1 MSGLIPSQRIASAL
15 ASKTAFGYQAVVCS
29 SIHRLALSV
38 CVFALST
45 LGPALGQIERLHQRI
60 DGAVQADLPW
70 LSTSPTEPAQ
80 ALRRLSLDLRN
91 TIPTIEEID
100 AFVAEPIEGRWERW
114 VDRFLADPSYRERM
128 VDWYDKT
135 LLQRRP
141 YQNVDRATWIAY
153 LRNAV
158 DSRTPIDAILQGIVQ
173 SAWWNKS
180 ARAQQR
186 FFLERGGDAHALAR
200 DVGRVFFGKD
210 LQCAQCH
217 DHPQVDDYLQID
229 YHGLLAYV
237 SSSSLAEGKTT
248 DEKGAEQ
255 KLQMYIEKAAGDAPF
270 ESVFNKGV
278 PFRSATR
285 GPGQIELFEP
295 YVAPDQRYESAVRD
309 GAFGGLPNAPV
320 QSRRSLLAAQLQAS
334 NREFSE
340 NWANRLWAMMFGR
353 GLIHP
358 LDMRHFDNPASNPE
372 LMGILT
378 DSLIESKFD
387 PTLILRQIALSATYQ
402 RGRRMP
408 VEAQVD
414 ARGVLQVQSPEA
426 IAWRAQLTETLAVA
440 TSAMPGAES
449 SWQEKQSAYDA
460 AADAWREIQKT
471 RIGVRVELD
480 AAEAG
485 FNDANKKWNDALAA
499 YDKASA
505 AHQAMAKKI
514 SLLDEAAQKLEQAKA
529 LGEDP
534 EIQASVVSTRGKIE
548 ALKPQVIA
556 AEQAAVAAATARDAT
571 LAAKETKR
579 AEWKSVVD
587 RLTPV
592 EQQLQRAD
600 TAMILAREGFQASRR
615 LAATLSQRVERLQR
629 VATWFDRSAEATAA
643 GVQLAQLSTQ
653 MPSMQEALLVANN
666 EKAAMEQNSVA
677 LQATMAE
684 TNKQL
689 EPVTSKGKEL
699 LSQQEKLVAAK
710 SQLTDAQGL
719 VADAGPIQ
727 AAIAQIDASLTTRQT
742 DLLAVDAIVKQLQ
755 ANLGEMQKKLEENNP
770 LIANAQSKVQA
781 QQMAFDTHKASIE
794 TLKTQAD
801 KFAQECA
808 MQKLEVDQHCQAI
821 FAVAPERA
829 LSPEQFGWSI
839 LTATNILSSYIDNE
853 KAELDKNVA
862 LAPDAPASEQQA
874 RILQSVRQARD
885 KLQGNIDTF
894 SSLYS
899 SGVGQTNDDFFAS
912 PDQALF
918 VANGGSVYGWA
929 APSGSNLTHRAIQT
943 PDPRSAVELL
953 VRGLLSRPASS
964 SELEWVRELI
974 GKNPESKSA
983 VFHELV
989 WGILAGVEF
998 RVYP

>member
-1 MSGLIPSQRIASAL
+1 MCGWIPLQRALEAL
-15 ASKTAFGYQAVVCS
+15 ASKTAIGW
-29 SIHRLALSV
+29 LA
-38 CVFALST
+38 VFAFSQSVFGPAV
-45 LGPALGQIERLHQRI
+45 GPALGPAFGQVESLHSRI
-60 DGAVQADLPW
+60 DGAAQADLPW
-70 LSTSPTEPAQ
+70 LTASPTEPSQ

-100 AFVAEPIEGRWERW
+100 AYLAEPPEGRWERW
-114 VDRFLADPSYRERM
+114 VDRFLADPAYRERM

-158 DSRTPIDAILQGIVQ
+158 DANTPIDVLMQGIVQ
-173 SAWWNKS
+173 SVWWDKT

-210 LQCAQCH
+210 MQCAQCH

-237 SSSSLAEGKTT
+237 SASSLAEGKTT
-248 DEKGAEQ
+248 DDKGAEQ

-295 YVAPDQRYESAVRD
+295 YLAPDERYEPAARP
-309 GAFGGLPNAPV
+309 GAFGGLPNAPM

-334 NREFSE
+334 NRDFCE
-340 NWANRLWAMMFGR
+340 NWANRLWALMFGR
-353 GLIHP
+353 GLVHP

-372 LMGILT
+372 LLKILT

-387 PTLILRQIALSATYQ
+387 PSQILRQIALSGTYQ

-408 VEAQVD
+408 LESLVD
-414 ARGVLQVQSPEA
+414 GRGVLQVQSPEA
-426 IAWRAQLTETLAVA
+426 IAWRAQLNETLAVA
-440 TSAMPGAES
+440 KSAIPAAENAS
-449 SWQEKQSAYDA
+449 KEKQTAFDA

-471 RIGVRVELD
+471 RIIIRAELD
-480 AAEAG
+480 ASEAG
-485 FNDANKKWNDALAA
+485 FNEANKKFIDAVAA
-499 YDKASA
+499 FDKASA
-505 AHQAMAKKI
+505 AHQAIAKK
-514 SLLDEAAQKLEQAKA
+514 SALLDEAAQKLEQAKA
-529 LGEDP
+529 LGDDP
-534 EIQASVVSTRGKIE
+534 EIQASIVATRAKIE
-548 ALKPQVIA
+548 ALKPQITA
-556 AEQAAVAAATARDAT
+556 AELAASTAATARDGT

-579 AEWKSVVD
+579 VEWKSVVD
-587 RLTPV
+587 RLKPV
-592 EQQLQRAD
+592 EEQLQQADRAM
-600 TAMILAREGFQASRR
+600 TLARAGFQESRQIAANLSRR
-615 LAATLSQRVERLQR
+615 LERLER
-629 VATWFDRSAEATAA
+629 VAIWFDRSADAA
-643 GVQLAQLSTQ
+643 VAGTQLALATQQL
-653 MPSMQEALLVANN
+653 PSLQESLVVANN
-666 EKAAMEQNSVA
+666 EKIAMEQAMLA
-677 LQATMAE
+677 LDATMAE
-684 TNKQL
+684 TTKQL
-689 EPVTSKGKEL
+689 EPMAGKWKEL
-699 LSQQEKLVAAK
+699 LAQKDQLVATK
-710 SQLTDAQGL
+710 SQLTNAAGL
-719 VADAGPIQ
+719 VADAGPLQ
-727 AAIAQIDASLTTRQT
+727 AAIAQIDASLTTRQSELVPLEA
-742 DLLAVDAIVKQLQ
+742 LLKQLQ
-755 ANLGEMQKKLEENNP
+755 TNLGEMQKKVEENKL

-781 QQMAFDTHKASIE
+781 QQTALDTHRASIE
-794 TLKTQAD
+794 TLQTQSD
-801 KFAQECA
+801 KVAQECA
-808 MQKLEVDQHCQAI
+808 MQKLEVDQHNQEI

-839 LTATNILSSYIDNE
+839 LTATNIMSSYIGNE
-853 KAELDKNVA
+853 KAELDKNA
-862 LAPDAPASEQQA
+862 PLAADAPAAEQYA
-874 RILQSVRQARD
+874 RLLQTVRGARD

-894 SSLYS
+894 STLYS
-899 SGVGQTNDDFFAS
+899 SGVGQTSDDFFAS

-929 APSGSNLTHRAIQT
+929 APNGNNLTNLAIQN

-953 VRGLLSRPASS
+953 ARGLLARAATP
-964 SELEWVRELI
+964 SELEWVPELI
-974 GKNPESKSA
+974 GKNPESKPA

-998 RVYP
+998 RIYP